1 MDNENQDQPPRSFM
15 TAPEKKSRQPEQ
27 GPAHEKTQEKTP
39 VFRPTYTGSVLEL
52 YKIFLVNVLLNICTL
67 GIYSFWGKTRI
78 RKYMAS
84 HTVLAGNRMEYTGTG
99 KELFVGFLKSM
110 LIYWPVA
117 FAMQIPAIYIFG
129 LMGFVCLM
137 SLAMYMSLR
146 YRLSRT
152 RWKGIRFILGGHAGH
167 FLKLA
172 LKRTFWNFIS
182 FGYKIAESDVIKWDY
197 IGNRMGFGET
207 KFAYKGDS
215 TKLQKTN
222 LKTIGIIL
230 AYTVISF
237 IPMITTMTSIL
248 HELKDRKPAVER
260 QVQPSQT
267 QETYNIYADH
277 SMMAAQPTH
286 TKRADTEENTGDS
299 PDVLKETDHDDTT
312 RLGIS
317 IIFGV
322 AWVASIFGVAWIS
335 RLWYKAALWRE
346 QFRGLTIE
354 HIRFKCTMTGGGLLK
369 LSLLNILMVIFSLGL
384 LMPFV
389 YQRNI
394 RYYLG
399 CLKVGGDLNTLEVK
413 QVENNDPDGTGD
425 SLAADLS
432 MDFGF

>member
-1 MDNENQDQPPRSFM
+1 MNKEDLGQQSADVSK
-15 TAPEKKSRQPEQ
+15 TAAKSSKKLQAD
-27 GPAHEKTQEKTP
+27 GKVP
-39 VFRPTYTGSVLEL
+39 VYKPSYIGSVAEL

-99 KELFVGFLKSM
+99 KELFVGFFKSL

-129 LMGFVCLM
+129 LIGLICLM

-172 LKRTFWNFIS
+172 LKRTFLNFIS
-182 FGYKIAESDVIKWDY
+182 LGYKVAESDVIKWDY

-215 TKLQKTN
+215 TRLQKTN
-222 LKTIGIIL
+222 LKTIAIIL
-230 AYTVISF
+230 IYTVISF

-248 HELKDRKPAVER
+248 HELKERKPAIER
-260 QVQPSQT
+260 QAQPSHME
-267 QETYNIYADH
+267 ETYNAQTDLYG
-277 SMMAAQPTH
+277 MAAQSPNAQKEYIGTG
-286 TKRADTEENTGDS
+286 RDTGDA
-299 PDVLKETDHDDTT
+299 PDVLKDEDHEGAT
-312 RLGIS
+312 RLGVS
-317 IIFGV
+317 VIFGLV
-322 AWVASIFGVAWIS
+322 WVATIFLVIWVT
-335 RLWYKAALWRE
+335 RLWYKAALWKE

-354 HIRFKCTMTGGGLLK
+354 DIRFKCTMTGGGLLK
-369 LSLLNILMVIFSLGL
+369 LSLVNILMIVFSLGL

-399 CLKVGGDLNTLEVK
+399 CLKVGGNLNALEVK
-413 QVENNDPDGTGD
+413 QIKSNDPDGTGD